1 MRLERCIPVV
11 LVAIVRF
18 VLRLGRVGSRGWWA
32 MYDLRFVLDGVR
44 SLFRLV
50 DLTCVFMFKTNSLVH
65 PKNLYQVVF
74 FWYRQDQKGTGGSE
88 IYIYF

>member
-1 MRLERCIPVV
+1 
-11 LVAIVRF
+11 
-18 VLRLGRVGSRGWWA
+18 

-74 FWYRQDQKGTGGSE
+74 FWYRQDQKGTGGTVIPGICFLTVGE
-88 IYIYF
+88 IRGAP